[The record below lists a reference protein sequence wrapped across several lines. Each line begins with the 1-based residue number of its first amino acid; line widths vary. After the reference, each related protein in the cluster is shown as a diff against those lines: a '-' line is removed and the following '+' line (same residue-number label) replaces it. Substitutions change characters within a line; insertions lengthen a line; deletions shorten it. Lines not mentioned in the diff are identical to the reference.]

1 MTVTECCRAVCLC
14 VCPAAYLM
22 QYVPQVGLAVMK
34 YIGPKRA
41 CALSSGQSGY
51 NLAAMMR
58 QQGGTSSS

>member
-1 MTVTECCRAVCLC
+1 MCLC

-51 NLAAMMR
+51 NLAAMMK
-58 QQGGTSSS
+58 QQGGASSS